1 MLDQLSVDDLKQ
13 QLQDKEKTVATLTQ
27 YLEQA
32 AEKLNA
38 LKKQKSAGKPA
49 RAFDS
54 EMVHRQMELVG
65 QLQAAVEEWEELQVP
80 DVMSRLG
87 TQLENLRQTILDG
100 LASSAPSQE
109 PSFSELGVSLPL
121 REAEGEEGDSVGDW
135 EALKAEMLGEETSQ
149 AENEEEQLNIDL
161 QAELD
166 VLVNRPPHVESDQAD
181 RRVWEDAVDSRE
193 KYMISL
199 IRALRV
205 VENRRRGTPDWES
218 FTEAPDALREEV
230 AQLAAKLQQTQRNAE
245 VELSI
250 ERARISRQESV
261 IAQQRREL
269 DKARK
274 KQGVNPQTP
283 ANPVADSQQGRWQ
296 RFLGRGDSGE

>member
-1 MLDQLSVDDLKQ
+1 
-13 QLQDKEKTVATLTQ
+13 
-27 YLEQA
+27 
-32 AEKLNA
+32 
-38 LKKQKSAGKPA
+38 
-49 RAFDS
+49 
-54 EMVHRQMELVG
+54 
-65 QLQAAVEEWEELQVP
+65 
-80 DVMSRLG
+80 
-87 TQLENLRQTILDG
+87 
-100 LASSAPSQE
+100 
-109 PSFSELGVSLPL
+109 
-121 REAEGEEGDSVGDW
+121 VGDW
-135 EALKAEMLGEETSQ
+135 EALKAEMLNEETSQ

-161 QAELD
+161 QEELE
-166 VLVNRPPHVESDQAD
+166 VLVNRPPHVEGDEAD

-193 KYMISL
+193 KYIISL

-205 VENRRRGTPDWES
+205 VENRRRGTPDWQS

-261 IAQQRREL
+261 IAQQRRDL

-274 KQGVNPQTP
+274 KQGATPQSPPSP
-283 ANPVADSQQGRWQ
+283 AGDSQQGRWQ